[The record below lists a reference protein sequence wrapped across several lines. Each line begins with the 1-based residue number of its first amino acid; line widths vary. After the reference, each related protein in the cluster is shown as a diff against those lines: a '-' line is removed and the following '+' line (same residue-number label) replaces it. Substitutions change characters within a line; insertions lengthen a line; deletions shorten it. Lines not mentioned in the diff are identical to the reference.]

1 VPLQPDADPR
11 VRTFVLVAAP
21 AALAAW
27 QVGFELGAFDVI
39 SYRRIFAVYVV
50 STVILIAT
58 FIAPESGFAT
68 SFVSRMILAL
78 PLAYLAADIT
88 LLTDSTAVSTVL
100 GALVLTTFPYTVWVA
115 ARLMGFEFFRLV
127 RIERLVVVALIA
139 LVGLL
144 GWYVGR
150 YNDRFVTCRDFVRMG
165 DFAPANCAD

>member
-1 VPLQPDADPR
+1 VQTDSDADAR

-27 QVGFELGAFDVI
+27 QIGFELGAFDVI

-58 FIAPESGFAT
+58 FIAPDSGFAT
-68 SFVSRMILAL
+68 SFGGRLILAL
-78 PLAYLAADIT
+78 PLAYLVADIT

-100 GALVLTTFPYTVWVA
+100 GGLVLMTFPYIVWVA
-115 ARLMGFEFFRLV
+115 ARLMGFEFFRLALRQQMAV
-127 RIERLVVVALIA
+127 VAMVVV
-139 LVGLL
+139 VGLL
-144 GWYVGR
+144 GWYIGR
-150 YNDRFVTCRDFVRMG
+150 YNDRFVTCRDFIRMG